1 MARHWTRVPEGRLQ
15 ELQDRAGLSNEDV
28 ASTAHMSEKTWRRY
42 KKRGALP
49 TNLIARFEEI
59 LGGELGSLPL
69 DGDGPNGSAPA
80 DEPVSLPL
88 RSLALRLGE
97 LEGAVAENVSAI
109 EDARDLAQVERELL
123 VDIRD
128 RLATIETLLRS
139 QQRAGEAT

>member
-1 MARHWTRVPEGRLQ
+1 
-15 ELQDRAGLSNEDV
+15 
-28 ASTAHMSEKTWRRY
+28 MSEKTWRRY

-109 EDARDLAQVERELL
+109 EDARDLAQVERDLL